1 MVKILL
7 DLYLYSIMA
16 LNILFKWIF
25 HLRNKAHVKFP
36 PHCFYFSGLHLLF
49 CYELQFIYKSSLL
62 LWLSAITMFMYVYS
76 LHAIF
81 PLIYIIYTYQ
91 GLKNIPDF
99 DAKSITYPLF
109 AILQISW
116 IRLRDWHI
124 LTNGV
129 VTYTTDSRFQVN
141 CDI

>member
-1 MVKILL
+1 
-7 DLYLYSIMA
+7 MA
-16 LNILFKWIF
+16 FRDFNVNVCIFIACHISLNI
-25 HLRNKAHVKFP
+25 
-36 PHCFYFSGLHLLF
+36 Y
-49 CYELQFIYKSSLL
+49 
-62 LWLSAITMFMYVYS
+62 
-76 LHAIF
+76 
-81 PLIYIIYTYQ
+81 
-91 GLKNIPDF
+91 NIPDF

>member
-1 MVKILL
+1 MAFRDFNVYICIFIACNIAL
-7 DLYLYSIMA
+7 D
-16 LNILFKWIF
+16 
-25 HLRNKAHVKFP
+25 
-36 PHCFYFSGLHLLF
+36 
-49 CYELQFIYKSSLL
+49 IY
-62 LWLSAITMFMYVYS
+62 Y
-76 LHAIF
+76 
-81 PLIYIIYTYQ
+81 
-91 GLKNIPDF
+91 IPDF

-141 CDI
+141 CDV